1 MASILDETDK
11 ICEDFVSAYIARQMN
26 QIHNWLQQSVDY
38 GTYDELMKNK
48 DDGPKFFSTN
58 SSFNENG
65 DHLSYTYI
73 RLIIKE
79 DNLVYIKPLS
89 DFPLRVVS
97 FFDGGFPDFVRFDH
111 PTKVR
116 IHLLRDTRSNWKEDV
131 EGETWFASDF
141 YSETIRHRCLR
152 GEPPYY

>member
-38 GTYDELMKNK
+38 GAYDELMENK
-48 DDGPKFFSTN
+48 DDGPKFFSTP
-58 SSFNENG
+58 SFNENG

-89 DFPLRVVS
+89 DFPLRVVT

-141 YSETIRHRCLR
+141 YSETIRHRCLK

>member
-26 QIHNWLQQSVDY
+26 QIHNWLEQSIDY
-38 GTYDELMKNK
+38 GAYDELMENK
-48 DDGPKFFSTN
+48 EDSAKFFSTP
-58 SSFNENG
+58 SFNENG

-73 RLIIKE
+73 RLIVKE

-89 DFPLRVVS
+89 DFPLRVVT

-116 IHLLRDTRSNWKEDV
+116 IHLLRDTRSNWEEDV

-152 GEPPYY
+152 GENPYY

>member
-26 QIHNWLQQSVDY
+26 QIHDWLQQSVDY
-38 GTYDELMKNK
+38 GTYDELMENK
-48 DDGPKFFSTN
+48 DDGPKFFSAP
-58 SSFNENG
+58 SFNENG

-73 RLIIKE
+73 RLIVKE

-89 DFPLRVVS
+89 DFPLRVVA

-141 YSETIRHRCLR
+141 YSETIRSRCLR
-152 GEPPYY
+152 GELPYY

>member
-26 QIHNWLQQSVDY
+26 QIHDWLQQSVDY
-38 GTYDELMKNK
+38 GTYDELMENK
-48 DDGPKFFSTN
+48 DDSPKFFSTP
-58 SSFNENG
+58 SFNEKG

-73 RLIIKE
+73 RLIVKE

-97 FFDGGFPDFVRFDH
+97 LFDGEFPDFVRFDH

-131 EGETWFASDF
+131 DGETWFASDF